1 LVDLDRLV
9 GFLGLQQVIVR
20 MAASLKQQAGFA
32 LATSLQVNRTLA
44 QQAGHQAL
52 GKGPFTNTDWP
63 MQQVGMGVLGA
74 AG

>member
-1 LVDLDRLV
+1 
-9 GFLGLQQVIVR
+9 
-20 MAASLKQQAGFA
+20 MATSLKQQAGFA